1 MIIFFLMASLH
12 KNIIYSSILTTA
24 NYIFPLLTY
33 PYVSRVLGVANI
45 GACNFA
51 DSIINYYILF
61 SMLGTVTLGIREIAK
76 AKEDRKKLDE
86 TFSKLFSINTVT
98 TGISLAVLVISI
110 FAVPELRENQ
120 ELMWIGALK
129 LISNYLVIDWLYKGL
144 EEFKYITQRTIA
156 VKMLY
161 VVAVFLFIKSPEDTV
176 LYYLLLT
183 LMITGNAL
191 INILHSRK
199 YVSFRFSLKSAGPFA
214 RSIMVLGVYALLT
227 SMYTTFNVAFL
238 GFTSGDVEV
247 GYYVTSNKIHK
258 IILSLFTAVTGV
270 MLPRMSSIL
279 ASRKYGEFKSLL
291 KKSLILLLALFIPAA
306 TLMAVFAPF
315 IIRLIAGPGYE
326 GAILPLQII
335 SPLLVIIGIE
345 QIIIIQ
351 GLMPLGK
358 DKAVLINSVAGAATG
373 LALNIILV
381 PKYGAVGSS
390 IAWFASECAV
400 LTSAVIFFR
409 KAIKEI
415 EYSNNPK
422 TEAQ

>member
-1 MIIFFLMASLH
+1 MASLH
-12 KNIIYSSILTTA
+12 KNILYSSILTTA

-45 GACNFA
+45 GTCNFV

-61 SMLGTVTLGIREIAK
+61 SMLGVVTLGIREIAK
-76 AKEDRKKLDE
+76 TKHDRQLLEK

-98 TGISLAVLVISI
+98 TTIALAALAISI
-110 FAVPELRENQ
+110 LTVPKLHENQ

-144 EEFKYITQRTIA
+144 EEFKYITNRTIA
-156 VKMLY
+156 VKCLY
-161 VVAVFLFIKSPEDTV
+161 VAAVFLFVKSPEDVGT
-176 LYYLLLT
+176 YYLLLT
-183 LMITGNAL
+183 LMITGNA
-191 INILHSRK
+191 IVNILHARR
-199 YVSFRFSLKSAGPFA
+199 YVNFRFSLKDSGPYLK
-214 RSIMVLGVYALLT
+214 SVVILGLYALLT

-247 GYYVTSNKIHK
+247 GYYVTSHKIHK

-279 ASRKYGEFKSLL
+279 ADRRFDEFKRLL
-291 KKSLILLLALFIPAA
+291 KKSLLLLLLIFIPVSV
-306 TLMAVFAPF
+306 LMAIFAPE
-315 IIRLIAGPGYE
+315 IIRILAGPGYE

-335 SPLLVIIGIE
+335 SPLLIIIGIE

-358 DKAVLINSVAGAATG
+358 DKAVLANSFAGAVTG
-373 LALNIILV
+373 IALNIWLV
-381 PKYGAVGSS
+381 PEYGAIGSA

-400 LTSAVIFFR
+400 LTSALLFFR
-409 KAIKEI
+409 KAIKK
-415 EYSNNPK
+415 N
-422 TEAQ
+422 